1 MSGLFGLL
9 KLIMPLLAAVIV
21 GNWFLGEAKRAK
33 LAGKP
38 WYTPY
43 LSIPGL
49 LVLIALMIPLVLW
62 VLKS

>member
-43 LSIPGL
+43 LTIPGL
-49 LVLIALMIPLVLW
+49 LVLIALMIPFVLW
-62 VLKS
+62 VIKS